1 MRRRSSNN
9 MKSLVLVVL
18 VVAICGLSVA
28 YALLSTTL
36 SISGSTKVS
45 AASWGIKF
53 KNLSGSNV
61 GGATYTLP
69 TLSDTA
75 LSDYEIILTKPGDS
89 VTFAFDIVNEGTI
102 AAAIT
107 SFVKNTPTCSGVAG
121 STTGTTD
128 APLVCNNITYSLTY
142 ADGTPVAINDTLAAG
157 ETKSVKLSLTYNS
170 NAASLPS
177 NDVAISNLDITIIY
191 GQV

>member
-1 MRRRSSNN
+1 MKRRCNSSV
-9 MKSLVLVVL
+9 KSLVLVVL
-18 VVAICGLSVA
+18 IVAICGLSIA

-36 SISGSTKVS
+36 SISGSTNVS
-45 AASWGIKF
+45 AASWKIKF
-53 KNLSGSNV
+53 SNLTGSST
-61 GGATYTLP
+61 GGASYTLP
-69 TLSDTA
+69 TFSDTS

-89 VTFAFDIVNEGTI
+89 VTFSFDIVNDGSI
-102 AAAIT
+102 GAAIT

-121 STTGTTD
+121 SSTATED
-128 APLVCNNITYSLTY
+128 APLVCNNITYSFTY
-142 ADGTPVAINDTLAAG
+142 TDGTVVGLNDTLAAG

-170 NAASLPS
+170 NASSLPS